1 LDRDLI
7 RTSKEMQ
14 ALIAR
19 GRQEGVVTQSE
30 VTESLRDLLEDSD
43 PSDIEDVLQYLE
55 DEGVRVIEGD
65 DGDGAAHPP
74 ARSHR
79 PSGRRSA
86 LDDREDSF
94 DTVEG
99 IPISDSVRM
108 YLRDIGKVP
117 LLTPEE
123 ERDLAERIQ
132 RAESDV
138 GYDRSTGQILVNP
151 HRRNLE
157 WGTVYTLSIEGGED
171 GVRPAGAETTLSPD
185 ATVYGRDL
193 TVKFR
198 TADGHQRFSMYR
210 GLLSDEPTIP
220 APATKALVLRFSAT
234 LVKESLSPDTILLTG
249 PQRSKVEFTFEV
261 ADDAGTG
268 VLTIKPKKKLQEGK
282 AYTLSLRGGTRG
294 VHGMRADTQGC
305 HLDMDHN
312 LRFHVVKPGPFAISR
327 VDPSPEVGLQ
337 PASVVAV
344 VFDRPLNPKSVTAK
358 AFQLL
363 GENGKR
369 IQGKR
374 HVTPDGRMLMFIPS
388 KLLTAGEA
396 LTLEILGGSGG
407 LKDIYGSELAEDTK
421 AELRVVERLEPPQLL
436 WHSPR
441 DGERGVPLD
450 LSLELYFDQRL
461 DPITVHE
468 DTIKLKDEDAITR
481 LAEANFRLVVSI
493 AKKYTGRGGL
503 SFLDLIQEGNI
514 GLMRAVE
521 KFDFRKGY
529 KFSTYA
535 TWWIRQAISRA
546 IADQGRII
554 RIPVHMVET
563 INKMHKIQR
572 QLLQQLGRDPT
583 IEELAEKM
591 DLPAER
597 VGEIIRIA
605 PDPLSLE
612 VPMGEDENSRL
623 GDFIEDQEVHSPV
636 DAASNLVLREQLERV
651 LATLSEREREV
662 LRLRF
667 GLVEGYARTLE
678 EVGQMFGVTRERIR
692 QIEAKA
698 IKKLRNPA
706 RMRRLRDYLSD

>member
-1 LDRDLI
+1 
-7 RTSKEMQ
+7 MQ
-14 ALIAR
+14 ALIER
-19 GRQEGVVTQSE
+19 GREDGVVTQSE
-30 VTESLRDLLEDSD
+30 VTESLRELLEDSD

-55 DEGVRVIEGD
+55 DEGIRVIEAD
-65 DGDGAAHPP
+65 DGDGAAPAPP
-74 ARSHR
+74 RPGRS
-79 PSGRRSA
+79 PSKKGS
-86 LDDREDSF
+86 LDDKDDAF

-138 GYDRSTGQILVNP
+138 EYDRAINQIRVNP
-151 HRRNLE
+151 KRRNLE
-157 WGTVYTLSIEGGED
+157 WGTTYTLSVEGGED
-171 GVRPAGAETTLSPD
+171 GIRPVDAESAL
-185 ATVYGRDL
+185 ATDSSAYGKDL
-193 TVKFR
+193 AIKFR
-198 TADGHQRFSMYR
+198 TADGHQRFSLYK
-210 GLLSDEPTIP
+210 GELSGEPTIP
-220 APATKALVLRFSAT
+220 ASAAKKLTLRFSA
-234 LVKESLSPDTILLTG
+234 VPAEESLNDSTIRLRG
-249 PQRSKVEFTFEV
+249 PQKSEV
-261 ADDAGTG
+261 DFSVDVSDEGGHG

-282 AYTLSLRGGTRG
+282 TYVLALRGGTRG
-294 VHGMRADTQGC
+294 IQGLRADTQGC
-305 HLDMDHN
+305 HLDMDYS
-312 LRFHVVKPGPFAISR
+312 LKFDVAKAGPFHAER
-327 VDPSPEVGLQ
+327 VITSADGALQ
-337 PASVVAV
+337 PASVFAV
-344 VFDRPLNPKSVTAK
+344 EFDRPLNPKSVNTK
-358 AFQLL
+358 NFQVKN
-363 GENGKR
+363 EAGKR
-369 IQGKR
+369 VQGKR
-374 HVTPDGRMLMFIPS
+374 HVTPDGKFLMFVPS
-388 KLLTAGEA
+388 KSLAVGEVFTVQ
-396 LTLEILGGSGG
+396 LSGG
-407 LKDIYGSELAEDTK
+407 DKGVKDIYGSKLAKPVDEELA
-421 AELRVVERLEPPQLL
+421 VHERSEPPQLL
-436 WHSPR
+436 WYSPQE
-441 DGERGVPLD
+441 GERGVPLD
-450 LSLELYFDQRL
+450 VSVEMYFDQQL
-461 DPITVHE
+461 DPITVSE

-563 INKMHKIQR
+563 INKLHKIQR
-572 QLLQQLGRDPT
+572 QLLQQLGRDPSL
-583 IEELAEKM
+583 EELAEKM
-591 DLPAER
+591 DLPVER
-597 VGEIIRIA
+597 VGEIVRIA

-667 GLVEGYARTLE
+667 GLVEGYQRTLE

-706 RMRRLRDYLSD
+706 RMRRLRDYLAD